1 MTPSERR
8 LRAQLAAHQSWA
20 NTADRSA
27 RTARARAAALER
39 FERLVDPD
47 GKLQPAERRRRAEH
61 ARRAH
66 MASLALKSSKARRA
80 RKNGDAT

>member
-1 MTPSERR
+1 VTPSERR

-20 NTADRSA
+20 NTADRAA

-39 FERLVDPD
+39 FEKVVDPD
-47 GKLQPAERRRRAEH
+47 GQLQPAERRRRAEH

-66 MASLALKSSKARRA
+66 MASLALKSSQARRA